1 MTEIYFLFYVIL
13 ATYVVICPN
22 AMSYVNMDKKVDK
35 FLDTKDNFSLENTA
49 PDLVQLIQTQSHSGC
64 DVKGFVKQVVD

>member
-49 PDLVQLIQTQSHSGC
+49 PDLVQLIQTQSPSGC